1 MRTRALT
8 VAALSLALAL
18 AGCSS
23 QTAQNSSSQNAATAT
38 PSAAASS
45 SASGSTQG
53 SGAAAGDA
61 QAFLVRNGLAGKDVK
76 AIVSELDR
84 TQDDKAKGLKGS
96 VRQGEL
102 QLTDA
107 SGATAALP
115 IPSDSFYLSM
125 APYVSQT
132 HECFYHHLTGC
143 QGELAGKA
151 MKGTI
156 TDAAGKALVDEQV
169 TTYANGFVGFWLPR
183 DVTGTITVAYDGKTV
198 KAPFATDGTSPTCVA
213 TLQLA

>member
-8 VAALSLALAL
+8 IAALSLALAL

-61 QAFLVRNGLAGKDVK
+61 QAFLARNGLAGKDVK

-151 MKGTI
+151 
-156 TDAAGKALVDEQV
+156 LVDEQV

>member
-8 VAALSLALAL
+8 VATLSLSLAL

-38 PSAAASS
+38 PSAAAS
-45 SASGSTQG
+45 APASTQG
-53 SGAAAGDA
+53 SGATAGDT
-61 QAFLVRNGLAGKDVK
+61 QAFLARNDLAGKDVK

-115 IPSDSFYLSM
+115 SPSDSFYLSM

-151 MKGTI
+151 MKVTI